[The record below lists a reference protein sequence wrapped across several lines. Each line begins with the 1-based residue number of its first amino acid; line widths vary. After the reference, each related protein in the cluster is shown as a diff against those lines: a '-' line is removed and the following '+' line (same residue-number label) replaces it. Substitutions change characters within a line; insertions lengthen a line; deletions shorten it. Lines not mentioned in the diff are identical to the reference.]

1 MWDICTLNISRVVR
15 THAES
20 MHGICAPRKYATIDF
35 RLRIFA
41 AVSLPRS
48 YTTYLRVKHI
58 CGILVPRAYL
68 GFPTSEPVY
77 KLQVTYYEAILHITT
92 SHITVGIR
100 RITYI
105 YIDEHKLI

>member
-1 MWDICTLNISRVVR
+1 MQ
-15 THAES
+15 
-20 MHGICAPRKYATIDF
+20 GICAPRKYATSNF
-35 RLRIFA
+35 GLRKFA
-41 AVSLPRS
+41 AVNIPRS
-48 YTTYLRVKHI
+48 YTAYLRGVHI